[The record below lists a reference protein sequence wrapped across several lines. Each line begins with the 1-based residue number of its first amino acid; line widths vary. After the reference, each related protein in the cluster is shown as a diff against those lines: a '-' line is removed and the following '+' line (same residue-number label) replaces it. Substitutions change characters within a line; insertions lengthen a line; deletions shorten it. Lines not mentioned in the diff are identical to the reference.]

1 MKIGILGCG
10 NWGSVFGIIQA
21 RNGHT
26 VRIWEFD
33 KPRAQRVKRTRDNR
47 PFLSQCKL
55 PEEIGIYWEIEP
67 VLKSADLV
75 VFALPSQ
82 VVRKVTSDIRA
93 LRTGLGSSLVLSLI
107 KGIDIQTLQ
116 RPSEIIS
123 KLPVRRDRMFVLSGP
138 SIANEI
144 IRGEPTAVV
153 LVGRNARRARSL
165 QGQLATRSFRIYEGR
180 DLVGV
185 ELGGALKN
193 VLALACG
200 ISDGLGLGANT
211 KGALISRG
219 IKEIQRLGVRMGAR
233 ALTFLGLSGIG
244 DLITTSFSRESRNHA
259 YGTLIGQCLSR
270 AKIERDMVMVAEG
283 VPTARAVH
291 KLAARHGVEM
301 PICSVVYDILY
312 RNKPPQQGIK
322 DLMTRPLRKEG

>member
-10 NWGSVFGIIQA
+10 NWGSVFGILQA

-33 KPRAQRVKRTRDNR
+33 KPRAMRVKKTRDNR

-55 PEEIGIYWEIEP
+55 PEEIGIFWDIEP
-67 VLKSADLV
+67 VLKGADLV

-82 VVRKVTSDIRA
+82 VVRKVTKDIRA
-93 LRTGLGSSLVLSLI
+93 LGTDLGSSLVLSLI
-107 KGIDIQTLQ
+107 KGIDIQSLQ
-116 RPSEIIS
+116 RPSEMIS
-123 KLPVRRDRMFVLSGP
+123 RLLVRRDRMFVLSGP

-153 LVGRNARRARSL
+153 IVGRDARRVRFL
-165 QGQLATRSFRIYEGR
+165 QKQLATRSFRIYEGR

-185 ELGGALKN
+185 ELSGALKN
-193 VLALACG
+193 VLAIACG

-211 KGALISRG
+211 KGALICRG

-233 ALTFLGLSGIG
+233 ASTFLGLSGIG
-244 DLITTSFSRESRNHA
+244 DLITTSFSGESRNHA
-259 YGTLIGQCLSR
+259 YGSLIGQGLSR

-283 VPTARAVH
+283 VPTTRAVH
-291 KLAARHGVEM
+291 KLAARYSVEM
-301 PICSVVYDILY
+301 PICGVVYDILY
-312 RNKPPQQGIK
+312 RNKPPQQGIR
-322 DLMTRPLRKEG
+322 DLMARPLRKEG